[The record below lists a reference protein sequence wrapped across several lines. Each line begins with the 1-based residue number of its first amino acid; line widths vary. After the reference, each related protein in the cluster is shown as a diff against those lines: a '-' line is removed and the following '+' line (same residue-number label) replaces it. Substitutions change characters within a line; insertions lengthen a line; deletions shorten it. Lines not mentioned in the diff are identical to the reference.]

1 MDIEID
7 LERIRGEDAW
17 WWLSKVMIAYYAL
30 KAVEDSMDSGLL

>member
-1 MDIEID
+1 MDIELD

-30 KAVEDSMDSGLL
+30 RSVEDHLDSELL